1 MHYLILM
8 IVILLGFTSTSYAK
22 VVEYKLNVNE
32 QKVNISGKEATA
44 LTLNNSI
51 PGPTLKAK
59 VGDTLRI
66 EVTNNLDI
74 DTSIH
79 WHGVLVPNNM
89 DGVPYVNGPPIK
101 AGETF
106 TYEFPIKH
114 SGTYWYHAHSA
125 LQEQQGVYGSLVF
138 YPEHEVKDYDEEHVL
153 VLSDWTDENPDQVLA
168 NLKKD
173 SDYYALKKDS
183 VQSWLK
189 VLENGAKAVKIRIN
203 NAWTRMGPMDMSDI
217 GYDAFLIN
225 GKKSSILSHA
235 KPGAR
240 VKLRIINAAASSYF
254 VFEYSGGTMKVIES
268 DGVKVDPFTAQKIRI
283 AMAET
288 YDVIIT
294 IPENKMYE
302 FRASAEDGT
311 GYAVTH
317 IGHGDLV
324 PTSTYPKPNLVLM
337 DMMGGMDHGSMGGHD
352 MGSMPGNASHASMSM
367 PSASDNAKMAKHN
380 MSSMN
385 ISGSGPEHTNMNMT
399 NVQDMAHS
407 SHHKNQ
413 STKKTSLVDKPSPKQ
428 KNAGM
433 MDNMQDH
440 SMHSGM
446 KTSTSKNMGGN
457 KEKDSNAPKHD
468 MKAMEDM
475 DHSAMKSMKD
485 SRHDDMKMNGE
496 ASNQSGKKIPHVDY
510 LNNYKSVK
518 SPVVTTLPKENPIR
532 IVTLKL
538 TGSMERYVWSINDT
552 PMYAADE
559 IRIRRGENVK
569 FILVNETMMNHPIH
583 LHGHFF
589 RVLNG
594 QGEYSPLK
602 HTVNVS
608 PFETVEIEFD
618 ANEEKDWI
626 FHCHNLYHMKLGMGG
641 IVHYE
646 GTKHDPALMDHAG
659 DHSSEHGNT
668 WFSVT
673 RLEGYSNFS
682 NATTKLM
689 RHNDNFIADFRHN
702 YKKDYEGELVY
713 QRYVSQFLG
722 FYVGGKFKREDGEI
736 SNRGIVGA
744 TYTLP
749 LLIKADL
756 RINTKGKLRFG
767 LGNEHQLTD
776 RVSFDWRWNTEK
788 EYTLGLSYA
797 VTKQLYIS
805 GNYDSRERF
814 GLGLNLRF

>member
-1 MHYLILM
+1 MRHLM
-8 IVILLGFTSTSYAK
+8 VVILISLGFAGTSHAK
-22 VVEYKLNVNE
+22 VVEYKLNVNQ

-44 LTLNNSI
+44 LTLNQSI

-59 VGDTLRI
+59 VGDILRVT
-66 EVTNNLDI
+66 VTNNLDT

-101 AGETF
+101 TGETF

-138 YPEHEVKDYDEEHVL
+138 YPDHEIKNYDEEHVL
-153 VLSDWTDENPDQVLA
+153 VLSDWTDEHPDQVLA

-189 VLENGAKAVKIRIN
+189 VLETGAEAVKIRIN

-225 GKKSSILSHA
+225 GKKSSVLSHA
-235 KPGAR
+235 TPGTR

-254 VFEYSGGTMKVIES
+254 IFEYSGGPMKVIES
-268 DGVKVDPFTAQKIRI
+268 DGVKVEPFTAQKIRI

-288 YDVIIT
+288 YDVIVT
-294 IPENKMYE
+294 VPENKTYE

-311 GYAVTH
+311 GYAVVH

-324 PTSTYPKPNLVLM
+324 PASTYPKPNLVLM
-337 DMMGGMDHGSMGGHD
+337 DMMGGMDHSSMGGHD
-352 MGSMPGNASHASMSM
+352 MSSMKMPMAGNNATHNSMDMSGTNHGGM
-367 PSASDNAKMAKHN
+367 NVMN
-380 MSSMN
+380 MSS
-385 ISGSGPEHTNMNMT
+385 GRTEHANMNMS
-399 NVQDMAHS
+399 NIPKMDHS
-407 SHHKNQ
+407 SHNKNQ
-413 STKKTSLVDKPSPKQ
+413 SATKISSLKHSTKLKSEVKMNGK
-428 KNAGM
+428 
-433 MDNMQDH
+433 MQDH

-446 KTSTSKNMGGN
+446 NMSTSQNNGGSPPLSG
-457 KEKDSNAPKHD
+457 KMSPKHNMKGMND
-468 MKAMEDM
+468 MPHHAM
-475 DHSAMKSMKD
+475 AMKHEVSYTITK
-485 SRHDDMKMNGE
+485 
-496 ASNQSGKKIPHVDY
+496 PLVHVDY
-510 LNNYKSVK
+510 LDNYKSIK
-518 SPVVTTLPKENPIR
+518 SPVKTTLPKENPIR

-559 IRIRRGENVK
+559 IVIKRGENVK
-569 FILVNETMMNHPIH
+569 FVLVNETMMNHPIH

-641 IVHYE
+641 IIHYE

-673 RLEGYSNFS
+673 RLEGYSNFA

-689 RHNDNFIADFRHN
+689 RHNDNLIADFRHN
-702 YKKDYEGELVY
+702 YKKDYEGELIY

-722 FYVGGKFKREDGEI
+722 FYVGGEFERKDGEKN
-736 SNRGIVGA
+736 NRGILGA

-756 RINTKGKLRFG
+756 RINTQGKLRFG
-767 LGNEHQLTD
+767 LANEHQLTD
-776 RVSFDWRWNTEK
+776 RVSFDWRWNTDK

-797 VTKQLYIS
+797 ITKQLYIS
-805 GNYDSRERF
+805 GNYDSSARF
-814 GLGLNLRF
+814 GLGLNLKF

>member
-1 MHYLILM
+1 
-8 IVILLGFTSTSYAK
+8 
-22 VVEYKLNVNE
+22 
-32 QKVNISGKEATA
+32 
-44 LTLNNSI
+44 
-51 PGPTLKAK
+51 
-59 VGDTLRI
+59 VGDTLRVK
-66 EVTNNLDI
+66 VTNNLDI

-101 AGETF
+101 AGEAF
-106 TYEFPIKH
+106 TYEFPVKH

-153 VLSDWTDENPDQVLA
+153 VLSDWTDENPEQVLA

-189 VLENGAKAVKIRIN
+189 VLENGPEAVKIRIN

-235 KPGAR
+235 KPGTR
-240 VKLRIINAAASSYF
+240 VKFRIINAAASSYLI
-254 VFEYSGGTMKVIES
+254 FEYSGGPMKVIES
-268 DGVKVDPFTAQKIRI
+268 DGVKVDPFTAHKIRI

-288 YDVIIT
+288 YDVIVT
-294 IPENKMYE
+294 VLENKTYE

-311 GYAVTH
+311 GYAVAH
-317 IGHGDLV
+317 IGHGNLL
-324 PTSTYPKPNLVLM
+324 PAPSYPKPNLILM
-337 DMMGGMDHGSMGGHD
+337 DMMREMDHSSIGGHG
-352 MGSMPGNASHASMSM
+352 MRQYMPSNANHASMSM
-367 PSASDNAKMAKHN
+367 PNASGNIKMAKHN
-380 MSSMN
+380 MSSMKM
-385 ISGSGPEHTNMNMT
+385 SASENMEDN
-399 NVQDMAHS
+399 NGKYS
-407 SHHKNQ
+407 S
-413 STKKTSLVDKPSPKQ
+413 V
-428 KNAGM
+428 
-433 MDNMQDH
+433 
-440 SMHSGM
+440 
-446 KTSTSKNMGGN
+446 
-457 KEKDSNAPKHD
+457 PKHD
-468 MKAMEDM
+468 MKSM
-475 DHSAMKSMKD
+475 DHSIMKSIKDPGHGAIKMKNETSSQND
-485 SRHDDMKMNGE
+485 K
-496 ASNQSGKKIPHVDY
+496 QLPHVDY

-518 SPVVTTLPKENPIR
+518 SQVVTTLPKENPTR
-532 IVTLKL
+532 VVTLKL

-552 PMYAADE
+552 PMYVADE
-559 IRIRRGENVK
+559 IVIIRGENVK
-569 FILVNETMMNHPIH
+569 FVLMNETMMHHPIH

-602 HTVNVS
+602 HTVNIA
-608 PFETVEIEFD
+608 PFETVEIEFE

-641 IVHYE
+641 VVHYE
-646 GTKHDPALMDHAG
+646 GATHAPALMDHEG

-673 RLEGYSNFS
+673 KLEWYSNFA
-682 NATTKLM
+682 NATTRLM

-702 YKKDYEGELVY
+702 YKKDYERELIY

-722 FYVGGKFKREDGEI
+722 FYVGGEFKRENEDKN
-736 SNRGIVGA
+736 NRGILGA

-756 RINTKGKLRFG
+756 RINTQGKLRFG
-767 LGNEHQLTD
+767 LANEHQLTD
-776 RVSFDWRWNTEK
+776 KISFDWRCNTDK

-797 VTKQLYIS
+797 ITKQLYIS
-805 GNYDSRERF
+805 GNYDSRERL
-814 GLGLNLRF
+814 GLGLALRF

>member
-1 MHYLILM
+1 MIKRLITYLA
-8 IVILLGFTSTSYAK
+8 VLLPVLLFSSHSYAK
-22 VVEYKLNVNE
+22 IIEYKLNVSE
-32 QKVNISGKEATA
+32 KKVNISGKEANA
-44 LTLNNSI
+44 LALNDSI

-59 VGDTLRI
+59 VGDVLRVT
-66 EVTNNLDI
+66 VTNKLDT

-89 DGVPYVNGPPIK
+89 DGVPYVNQPPIK
-101 AGETF
+101 SGETF
-106 TYEFPIKH
+106 VYEFPIKH

-125 LQEQQGVYGSLVF
+125 LQEQQGIYGSLVF
-138 YPEHEVKDYDEEHVL
+138 YPEHEVKNYDEEHVI
-153 VLSDWTDENPDQVLA
+153 VLSDWTDEHPDQVLA

-173 SDYYALKKDS
+173 PDYYALKKDS
-183 VQSWLK
+183 VQSWFK
-189 VLENGAKAVKIRIN
+189 VLENGVDAVKIRVK

-225 GKKSSILSHA
+225 GKKSSVLSDA

-254 VFEYSGGTMKVIES
+254 VLEYSGGPMEVIES
-268 DGVKVDPFTAQKIRI
+268 DGVKVSPFTAQRIRI

-294 IPENKMYE
+294 IPESKTYE

-311 GYAVTH
+311 GHAVAH

-324 PTSTYPKPNLVLM
+324 PASLYQKPNLVLM
-337 DMMGGMDHGSMGGHD
+337 DMSMDHGAMGGHD
-352 MGSMPGNASHASMSM
+352 MSSMNMPMSGHASHSSMTMPSGSDHEKMATHNMGTMDMANNTQHTNMSM
-367 PSASDNAKMAKHN
+367 PNIP
-380 MSSMN
+380 SM
-385 ISGSGPEHTNMNMT
+385 
-399 NVQDMAHS
+399 DHS
-407 SHHKNQ
+407 SHATNQ
-413 STKKTSLVDKPSPKQ
+413 NVQKTTSVKQSQEQ
-428 KNAGM
+428 KNERIM
-433 MDNMQDH
+433 KNSQDH

-446 KTSTSKNMGGN
+446 GISTSERTGEN
-457 KEKDSNAPKHD
+457 KRKSSNADKHN
-468 MKAMEDM
+468 MKSM
-475 DHSAMKSMKD
+475 HPSAMK
-485 SRHDDMKMNGE
+485 DMKHAVSHSIAE
-496 ASNQSGKKIPHVDY
+496 PLPHVDY
-510 LNNYKSVK
+510 LNNYQPVK
-518 SPVVTTLPKENPIR
+518 SPIKTTLPKNQPVR
-532 IVTLKL
+532 VVTLKL
-538 TGSMERYVWSINDT
+538 TGSMERYVWTINDT

-559 IRIRRGENVK
+559 IVIKKGENVK
-569 FILVNETMMNHPIH
+569 FILINTTMMNHPIH

-641 IVHYE
+641 VVHYE

-659 DHSSEHGNT
+659 DHSSEHGNV
-668 WFSVT
+668 WFNST
-673 RLEGYSNFS
+673 KIEGYSNYGL
-682 NATTKLM
+682 ATTKFM
-689 RHNDNFIADFRHN
+689 RNNDNFIADFRHN
-702 YKKDYEGELVY
+702 YKQNYEGELIY

-722 FYVGGKFKREDGEI
+722 FYAGGKFEREDGKVE
-736 SNRGIVGA
+736 NRGIIGVE
-744 TYTLP
+744 YTLP

-767 LGNEHQLTD
+767 LANEHQLTD
-776 RVSFDWRWNTEK
+776 RVSFDWRWNTDK
-788 EYTLGLSYA
+788 EYTLGLNYA
-797 VTKQLYIS
+797 ITKQLYIS

-814 GLGLNLRF
+814 GLGLSLKF